1 MGLNDEPK
9 LRVPRVLGDSLKDR
23 DNSLNFL
30 RVLFA
35 SLVLLSHAAGLAGF
49 NNWVGLI
56 NQSSIAQIALY
67 GFFIISGYLIAGSVL
82 RNSTFDYLIRRCL
95 RIFPGLITCLL
106 LTAFL
111 FGVLAWRHLPNR
123 DTSYS
128 SYFSGHDNPFTY
140 VVKNSLLANPYWT
153 QHMIS
158 GTPDSILQSWNGSIW
173 TLFYEFICYIVILGL
188 AIVGFLKHRFLLVGI
203 TTLLW
208 AVVVT
213 ITLTPSLSA
222 HFNFLENLT
231 AEQLLRFLLI
241 FLTASV
247 FYIFRNEIP
256 DSGWLALGSAVIF
269 TVGLSLPNGGRV
281 PSLQFTPS
289 DIFVPF
295 LIYPILWC
303 GIHLPLQKI
312 GSKNDYSYGIYIYGW
327 PISELVVAWN
337 LERFGIAPYWL
348 LCFVVAAPF
357 AIASWWLIEKPALG
371 FRTGKSLTA
380 SPSLLPME

>member
-337 LERFGIAPYWL
+337 LERFGIVPYWL
-348 LCFVVAAPF
+348 LCFVVAATF

>member
-1 MGLNDEPK
+1 
-9 LRVPRVLGDSLKDR
+9 
-23 DNSLNFL
+23 
-30 RVLFA
+30 
-35 SLVLLSHAAGLAGF
+35 
-49 NNWVGLI
+49 
-56 NQSSIAQIALY
+56 
-67 GFFIISGYLIAGSVL
+67 
-82 RNSTFDYLIRRCL
+82 
-95 RIFPGLITCLL
+95 
-106 LTAFL
+106 
-111 FGVLAWRHLPNR
+111 
-123 DTSYS
+123 
-128 SYFSGHDNPFTY
+128 
-140 VVKNSLLANPYWT
+140 LLANPYWT

-158 GTPDSILQSWNGSIW
+158 GTPDSILQNWNESIW

-371 FRTGKSLTA
+371 FRTGKSLTT
-380 SPSLLPME
+380 SPSLLPKE

>member
-158 GTPDSILQSWNGSIW
+158 GTPDSILQNWNESIW

-371 FRTGKSLTA
+371 FRTGKSLTT
-380 SPSLLPME
+380 SPSLLPKE